1 MKIKYGCYPCI
12 LRQSIESAEMIEVND
27 KEMKQIIKHFGE
39 ILTPAL
45 ENDFTAPMLAAEI
58 QKYIK
63 NLTGVEDPYF
73 DLKEKNLKEAQ
84 KLLPLVEAEIKKAED
99 PLLAS
104 LLMSAMGNSIDAGVS
119 LNVNIKENIDQ
130 AIEDSFAHS
139 DYTRFKAKI
148 KKADSLLIIADNT
161 GEALFDR
168 LLLKELKPYNLDIT
182 YAVREIPILNDIT
195 AEKAAELGIGEYA
208 EIIKSGTTAPGML
221 MDEAS
226 QEFLAAYKNADLVI
240 SKGQGNLEGLLD
252 IEDDIYFLLKAKC
265 EIIAEVLGVE
275 LNDFVFLY
283 R

>member
-1 MKIKYGCYPCI
+1 VKIKYGCYPCI
-12 LRQSIESAEMIEVND
+12 LRQSIESAEMIEVNE

-63 NLTGVEDPYF
+63 NLTEVEDPYF

-84 KLLPLVEAEIKKAED
+84 RLLPLVEAEIKKAED
-99 PLLAS
+99 SLLAS

-130 AIEDSFAHS
+130 AIKDSFAHS
-139 DYTRFKAKI
+139 DYKCFKEKI

-168 LLLKELKPYNLDIT
+168 LLLKELKPYNLNIT

-221 MDEAS
+221 MEEAS
-226 QEFLAAYKNADLVI
+226 QEFLEAYKNADLVI

-252 IEDDIYFLLKAKC
+252 IEEDIYFLLKAKC

>member
-99 PLLAS
+99 SLLAS

-139 DYTRFKAKI
+139 DYKCFKEKI

-195 AEKAAELGIGEYA
+195 AEKAAELKIGEYA

-221 MDEAS
+221 MEEAS
-226 QEFLAAYKNADLVI
+226 QEFLEAYKNADLVI

-252 IEDDIYFLLKAKC
+252 IEEDIYFLLKAKC

>member
-27 KEMKQIIKHFGE
+27 KQMQQIIKHFGE

-63 NLTGVEDPYF
+63 NLTGFEDPYF

-99 PLLAS
+99 PMLAS

-139 DYTRFKAKI
+139 DYKRFKEKI

-168 LLLKELKPYNLDIT
+168 LLLKELKTYNLDIT

-195 AEKAAELGIGEYA
+195 AEKAAELGIEKYA

-221 MDEAS
+221 MEEAS

-252 IEDDIYFLLKAKC
+252 IEEDIYFLLKAKC